1 MLKID
6 SLLES
11 NENKIILV
19 ILHGLGGIQSGPN
32 LLTELQQAHT
42 PNMDALARKSTC
54 GLFDSVQPGIAP
66 TEKSALNALF
76 GLEPETS
83 DTEMAVMDQLKLK
96 ALALCSK
103 SRHIDFFQQYKFYTR
118 GPFEDISEMGQVY
131 KQEYSHY
138 DFFLISWQVC
148 DEQTQTDQYYEKIK
162 EIEKFDPF
170 IPVIMANEP
179 HVLCIT
185 SDRSIPTAMGKPSM
199 HPNPVMI
206 HSRSCRYDGVQSFD
220 EIACMQGGLG
230 RLLSSNLL
238 SLLLGHAERLKFV

>member
-6 SLLES
+6 SLLEP
-11 NENKIILV
+11 NGNKIILV

-54 GLFDSVQPGIAP
+54 GVFDSVQPGFAP
-66 TEKSALNALF
+66 AEKSALNALF
-76 GLEPETS
+76 GLEPAAN
-83 DTEMAVMDQLKLK
+83 DADMAVMDQLKLK
-96 ALALCSK
+96 ALALCSQP
-103 SRHIDFFQQYKFYTR
+103 RHIDSFQQYKFYAR
-118 GPFEDISEMGQVY
+118 GPFDHISEMGQVFN
-131 KQEYSHY
+131 QEYSHY

-148 DEQTQTDQYYEKIK
+148 DEKTQSDQYYEKIK
-162 EIEKFDPF
+162 EIEKFDQF
-170 IPVIMANEP
+170 VPVIMANEP

-185 SDRSIPTAMGKPSM
+185 GDRSIPTAMGKPTM

-206 HSRSCRYDGVQSFD
+206 HARSCRYDGVQSFD

-238 SLLLGHAERLKFV
+238 PILLGHAERLKFV

>member
-1 MLKID
+1 MLKLD
-6 SLLES
+6 SLLEA
-11 NENKIILV
+11 NENKIVLV

-32 LLTELQQAHT
+32 MLTELQQAHT

-54 GLFDSVQPGIAP
+54 GLFDSVQPGIAT

-76 GLEPETS
+76 SLEPNTN
-83 DTEMAVMDQLKLK
+83 DAEMAVMDQLKLK

-103 SRHIDFFQQYKFYTR
+103 SRHLDFFQQKFYAR
-118 GPFEDISEMGQVY
+118 GPFENISEMGQVY
-131 KQEYSHY
+131 NQEYSHY

-148 DEQTQTDQYYEKIK
+148 DEQTKPDQYYEKIK
-162 EIEKFDPF
+162 EIEKFDQF
-170 IPVIMANEP
+170 VPVLMAKEP
-179 HVLCIT
+179 YVLCIT
-185 SDRSIPTAMGKPSM
+185 SDRSIPTAMCKPSM

-206 HSRSCRYDGVQSFD
+206 HAKSCRYDGVQSFD

-238 SLLLGHAERLKFV
+238 PLLLGHAERLKFV